1 MKQFNLHE
9 RLQKACDTLGF
20 EEPTKVQQAAIPE
33 ALTGKD
39 MYVIAQTGSGKT
51 AAFLIPL
58 LQQWLNRDE
67 KDGEIRA
74 LILLPTRELARQI
87 QEQFEALAQFTFAK
101 AMLLTGGEPLKR
113 QQAELRRRYDVII
126 ATPGRLVEHI
136 EQGTVWLDKVET
148 VVYDE
153 ADRMM
158 DFGFAEDLKM
168 ISKACQGNP
177 QTLMFS
183 ATTGGKALSDTV
195 KSVLNEPKRLFI
207 NSRDQLS
214 ATTIQQVITSDH
226 TAHKT
231 EQTLALCKTKE
242 YRRAIIFTN
251 TRDGAERLYGKLANE
266 DGIKVYIIHGEKDHK
281 ARKETI
287 NRFSSA
293 NNVVLIAT
301 DVAARGLD
309 VDGLDMVINYDMP
322 RKGDDYVHRI
332 GRTGRNGEQGLAIS
346 LITHLDWNL
355 MISIERYLK
364 QKFELSFVEGLKA
377 RYQGPKN
384 VKASGKA
391 VGKKKK
397 PGKKG
402 AIGKNGKPV
411 GKKPTGGKRPS
422 GKHPEKKPKRQVEDG
437 IAKVSNDGS
446 MPLRRRKKPE

>member
-9 RLQKACDTLGF
+9 RLQKACDQLGY
-20 EEPTKVQQAAIPE
+20 EQPTKVQQAAIPE

-39 MYVIAQTGSGKT
+39 LYVIAQTGSGKT
-51 AAFLIPL
+51 AAFIIPL
-58 LQQWLNRDE
+58 LQQWLNRDD
-67 KDGEIRA
+67 KDGDVRA
-74 LILLPTRELARQI
+74 LILLPTRELAQ
-87 QEQFEALAQFTFAK
+87 QTLAQFEALAQFTFAK
-101 AMLLTGGEPLKR
+101 ALLLTGGEPLKR

-136 EQGTVWLDKVET
+136 EQGSVWLDKVET
-148 VVYDE
+148 LVYDE

-158 DFGFAEDLKM
+158 DFGFAEDLQM
-168 ISKACQGNP
+168 ISKACQGKP
-177 QTLMFS
+177 QTLMYS

-195 KSVLNEPKRLFI
+195 KRVLDEPTRLFV
-207 NSRDQLS
+207 NSRDELS
-214 ATTIQQVITSDH
+214 ATTQQQIITADH
-226 TAHKT
+226 VAHKT
-231 EQTLALCKTKE
+231 ELALWLCKNKP
-242 YRRAIIFTN
+242 YRRAILFTN

-266 DGIKVYIIHGEKDHK
+266 DGIKVYILHGEKDHK

-309 VDGLDMVINYDMP
+309 VEGLDMVINYDMP

-364 QKFELSFVEGLKA
+364 QKFELTSIDGLKA

-384 VKASGKA
+384 MKASGKSA
-391 VGKKKK
+391 GKKKK
-397 PGKKG
+397 PDSKAKVAGKSSK
-402 AIGKNGKPV
+402 KV
-411 GKKPTGGKRPS
+411 GGGKRPS
-422 GKHPEKKPKRQVEDG
+422 GKNPDKKPKRQIEEG